1 MLSTFPPESSEERPV
16 AQLQTAC
23 ECPDECR
30 VDHEND

>member
-1 MLSTFPPESSEERPV
+1 MLSTFSPESSEERSV
-16 AQLQTAC
+16 AQLQTVC